1 MLKEAIFDAFDER
14 VLFLNTSI
22 KSLVQRHWA
31 ETFQLVFSL
40 GNLGAVLLFQCA
52 KRE

>member
-22 KSLVQRHWA
+22 ESLVQRHWT
-31 ETFQLVFSL
+31 ESFEFVFGL
-40 GNLGAVLLFQCA
+40 GNLGAVLLLQCA